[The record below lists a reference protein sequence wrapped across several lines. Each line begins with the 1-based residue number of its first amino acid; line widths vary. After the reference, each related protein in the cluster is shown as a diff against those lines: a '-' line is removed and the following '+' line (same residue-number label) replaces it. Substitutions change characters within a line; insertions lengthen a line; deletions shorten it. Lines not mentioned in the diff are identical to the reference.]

1 MKQLNNTNGSVFAV
15 RQQLQQQSME
25 LAARLQRSVSRAAS
39 VDHLPCE
46 EYGAEVAQQ
55 HTLAEELLFIQHS
68 RSALERAVAHGSSRL
83 LWRWQDGSSSEVHFR
98 RENSHISMRV
108 RQKSA

>member
-1 MKQLNNTNGSVFAV
+1 MATAALA
-15 RQQLQQQSME
+15 QLQGLTLGQI
-25 LAARLQRSVSRAAS
+25 
-39 VDHLPCE
+39 

-83 LWRWQDGSSSEVHFR
+83 LWRWQDGSRSEVHFR
-98 RENSHISMRV
+98 RENNHISMRV
-108 RQKSA
+108 RQKSV